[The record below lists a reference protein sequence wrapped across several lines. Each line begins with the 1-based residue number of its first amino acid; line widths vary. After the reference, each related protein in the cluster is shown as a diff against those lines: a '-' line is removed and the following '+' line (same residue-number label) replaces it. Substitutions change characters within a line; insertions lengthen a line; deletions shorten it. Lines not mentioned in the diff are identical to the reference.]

1 MDNSGLDAIFK
12 KVADVSKRENNV
24 WQMMIEGVP
33 MLAVTDERADRM
45 RIMSPIGPAENLDA
59 EIMMRIMQANFDS
72 ALDARYAVAQGQVWS
87 VFIHP
92 LSNLDAKQVISG
104 LAQVANCVTTFGTS
118 FSSGVFVFG
127 GGDSQELERNRL
139 DRLLKKGEV
148 EL

>member
-1 MDNSGLDAIFK
+1 
-12 KVADVSKRENNV
+12 
-24 WQMMIEGVP
+24 
-33 MLAVTDERADRM
+33 
-45 RIMSPIGPAENLDA
+45 
-59 EIMMRIMQANFDS
+59 
-72 ALDARYAVAQGQVWS
+72 
-87 VFIHP
+87 FIHP